1 MYGCTTPYGP
11 HKDQI
16 CKNKENGTKVF
27 DKYVETIDG
36 HKYDCKNPCKYII
49 SRPFITSDLSNQPNI
64 NGQKVAYFKIYF
76 KRNIKFT
83 RAHYLYSELS
93 LIAEIGG
100 YFRLF
105 LEVFVNNL
113 SNGIFGIEIPKYVD
127 ILNGLGTSFALH
139 YIYTLGYR
147 RNYLSQK

>member
-1 MYGCTTPYGP
+1 M
-11 HKDQI
+11 QFI
-16 CKNKENGTKVF
+16 F
-27 DKYVETIDG
+27 DISKRIET
-36 HKYDCKNPCKYII
+36 
-49 SRPFITSDLSNQPNI
+49 LSNVSNH
-64 NGQKVAYFKIYF
+64 KVYG
-76 KRNIKFT
+76 
-83 RAHYLYSELS
+83 LS

-139 YIYTLGYR
+139 YTLGYR